1 MVREP
6 ESPVSVLWTLKRM
19 ARWCQRC
26 LSKVRRVEGSNIPV
40 GHPHLFLKSPC
51 SQASVLHPPG
61 LTPPLPLSISTSCV
75 QHLWTSPPSPGPLA
89 LTFATANAAL
99 TYPKPSGL
107 QQQAAPSTW
116 PSESESSLLSHLLP
130 LPPSPPHPDLST
142 LCSSASILLQA
153 ITSLPDYQNH
163 LPTGLPAASLTSL
176 PLPCPC
182 HTTLCQLLLLPPSLG
197 QSYALH
203 LKFIHLFW
211 AVLGLHCCMGFSLV
225 ASSVGYSLVVTCG
238 LLIAVV
244 FLVVECGL

>member
-26 LSKVRRVEGSNIPV
+26 LSKVRRMEGSNIPI

-89 LTFATANAAL
+89 LTFATANTAL
-99 TYPKPSGL
+99 IYPKPSGL

-130 LPPSPPHPDLST
+130 LPPSCSKPSLLSR
-142 LCSSASILLQA
+142 
-153 ITSLPDYQNH
+153 ITRTIS
-163 LPTGLPAASLTSL
+163 
-176 PLPCPC
+176 
-182 HTTLCQLLLLPPSLG
+182 QLVSLLPVLPPCLSPVPAT
-197 QSYALH
+197 QHSATSYFYLH
-203 LKFIHLFW
+203 RLARAMH
-211 AVLGLHCCMGFSLV
+211 S
-225 ASSVGYSLVVTCG
+225 T
-238 LLIAVV
+238 
-244 FLVVECGL
+244 